1 MVITHFLAEKK
12 MQLKLI
18 LPLAFAMTTIATP
31 ALADRDA
38 SNKAINQAKVLIES
52 AERNGASKHASYLLK
67 SSRDNLN
74 KAMMQLDKRDWVDA
88 EVSAKM
94 SQRDAEVADAKSQAA
109 KAEKSYQ
116 DLKAS
121 VDILKAELDRKR
133 SMQ

>member
-1 MVITHFLAEKK
+1 
-12 MQLKLI
+12 MQFKTV
-18 LPLAFAMTTIATP
+18 LPVAFAMIIITSP
-31 ALADRDA
+31 VWADRDA

-52 AERNGASKHASYLLK
+52 AERNGASMNASFLLK
-67 SSRDNLN
+67 AARDNLA

-109 KAEKSYQ
+109 KAEKSYK
-116 DLKAS
+116 DLKAA
-121 VDILKAELDRKR
+121 VDLLKSELNRKR